1 MVKYRVRLTEEERK
15 ELDAIASKG
24 SHKSQKVLNALILL
38 NVDESQPKELRTTN
52 ESISKVLQ
60 VSMKKIDRIK
70 KRFVEDSLDVA
81 LLGHSKER
89 EYERKVDGDLEAK
102 IVALSCS
109 EAPEGFSRWTLRLLA
124 DKAVELE
131 YIDAISYETVRR
143 VLKKRIT
150 SVEETRLGHTTSSK

>member
-1 MVKYRVRLTEEERK
+1 
-15 ELDAIASKG
+15 
-24 SHKSQKVLNALILL
+24 
-38 NVDESQPKELRTTN
+38 
-52 ESISKVLQ
+52 
-60 VSMKKIDRIK
+60 MKKIDRIK

-81 LLGHSKER
+81 LLGHSKAR

-109 EAPEGFSRWTLRLLA
+109 EAPKGFSRWTLRLLA

-131 YIDAISYETVRR
+131 YVDAISYETVRR
-143 VLKKRIT
+143 VLKKRIA